1 MRRNKLCIYVHC
13 VWGTWDRQ
21 PLITPA
27 VERRLHRCI
36 AAEAIKLGCFVLALN
51 GVADHVHLLVMLP
64 STVTI
69 AELLKQVKGVS
80 SNFAND
86 HLFPNRRFKWEGGY
100 GAFSVSR
107 WDVEKI
113 MGYVRK
119 QKTHHS
125 QNDLWPDYEES
136 IEEVA
141 TADVPL
147 LPAMWQAVS
156 DSWMAEVAQTEG

>member
-1 MRRNKLCIYVHC
+1 
-13 VWGTWDRQ
+13 
-21 PLITPA
+21 LITPA
-27 VERRLHRCI
+27 VERRLYRSI
-36 AAEAIKLGCFVLALN
+36 AAEAIKLGCYVLALN
-51 GVADHVHLLVMLP
+51 GVADHVHLLVMMP

-107 WDVEKI
+107 WDVDKI

-119 QKTHHS
+119 QKSHHG

-141 TADVPL
+141 TADVPM
-147 LPAMWQAVS
+147 LPAVWQAAS
-156 DSWMAEVAQTEG
+156 ENWATEVTQVEG